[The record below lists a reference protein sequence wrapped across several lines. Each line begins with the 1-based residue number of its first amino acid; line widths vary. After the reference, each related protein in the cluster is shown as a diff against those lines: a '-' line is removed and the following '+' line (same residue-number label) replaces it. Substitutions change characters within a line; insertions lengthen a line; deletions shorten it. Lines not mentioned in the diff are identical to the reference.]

1 MKRAARCGAV
11 LLMAAPMLCAAHSD
25 DWCADAVDFAMGA
38 AQNLE
43 LGYPLQIIVGSID
56 RDPSYYQRMFEQLS
70 PDDLKQIT
78 TTVYE
83 HRWSRFEA
91 AQGMTETC
99 VPD

>member
-1 MKRAARCGAV
+1 MKRATGLCAVV
-11 LLMAAPMLCAAHSD
+11 LLATPMLCAAHSD

-43 LGYPLQIIVGSID
+43 LGYPMKVIVGSID
-56 RDPSYYQRMFEQLS
+56 RDPSYYLRMFEHLS

-99 VPD
+99 VPE